1 MLISKPLSIAG
12 IFIAIA
18 MPISIAENTPQATSE
33 HSVSEK
39 HLKEVVVTADRGWVE
54 DGKII
59 FLPTKSEKNLSNSPA
74 TLIESM
80 HLPMLKIKDNEIIS
94 LSGDKVVIYINGVK
108 ADQNDLA
115 TFWPKLAKRVEYIE
129 NSPDAKFQGNQYV
142 VNFIMTEYEAGGITR
157 GSLDLET
164 PSDGRLYLASKL
176 VYKRMT
182 FGATFSGNLSK
193 DDNTETSS
201 RESYKDLYHNGLHYD
216 RITREY
222 HQKNLLENRNLN
234 AALNA
239 KYVNGEF
246 IATHTIALGFSKTP
260 ENKQWGSDKWEPDL
274 FAGDYSYSNSRSKSF
289 TPQISG
295 DYQGKLAEKW
305 FLWGGWSYAHSHNTN
320 NSINRIGASDAIS
333 NGNSEDINTFKFD
346 LSAAFYATS
355 KWRFQIQ
362 TNGSVKWHDTRYS
375 GSTDQQFSMER
386 LDYRALLCAIWK
398 PNDKISANLL
408 PGIDISR
415 WTTGGLKERSFSPVL
430 GAAFSWTANS
440 KIYLNWNAN
449 LMSWAP
455 ISSYTNP
462 VLTRQSEILWMKGN
476 PFLKNSL
483 YFSTYLSANFLANK
497 WLDISAYVQYSRYT
511 DNMELDYIS
520 MPKEYG
526 GILKTPFNAKP
537 EDAVQSEIYF
547 DFTLPGNALTFT
559 LAPRYNYY
567 KAHGKYADSLN
578 AFSYYAKAAY
588 TLRNCRFKL
597 IYFGHRDQMY
607 SAGMQELR
615 HRDNCNF
622 EFSYGNGN
630 LYLSVCVDDI
640 FNTRTRHWRR
650 FRSSNYD
657 FVKYEY
663 LTGRKFSISLTY
675 TFGYGKKVDQSIDIS
690 GAESISS
697 SVLK

>member
-1 MLISKPLSIAG
+1 MNIALTKTLLVLATFLPTTALS
-12 IFIAIA
+12 
-18 MPISIAENTPQATSE
+18 QATVQESQ
-33 HSVSEK
+33 SEK
-39 HLKEVVVTADRGWVE
+39 HLKEVVVTAERGWVE
-54 DGKII
+54 DGKIV
-59 FLPTKSEKNLSNSPA
+59 FLPTKSEKNLSNSPE

-80 HLPMLKIKDNEIIS
+80 HLPMLKVKDNEIIS
-94 LSGDKVVIYINGVK
+94 LSGEKIVIFINGVK

-129 NSPDAKFQGNQYV
+129 NSPDAKYQGNAYV
-142 VNFIMTEYEAGGITR
+142 VNFVMTEYEAGGITR
-157 GSLDLET
+157 GNLDLRT
-164 PSDGRLYLASKL
+164 PSYGRISAASKL

-182 FGATFSGNLSK
+182 FGATFNGSLSK
-193 DDNTETSS
+193 DNKTETSS
-201 RESYKDLYHNGLHYD
+201 KETYKDLYYNGSHYD
-216 RITREY
+216 RIFREY
-222 HQKNLLENRNLN
+222 HQKSIHKNRDLN

-246 IATHTIALGFSKTP
+246 IATHTVALGFSKTP
-260 ENKQWGSDKWEPDL
+260 ENRYWGSDQWTPNL
-274 FAGDYSYSNSRSKSF
+274 FAGDSSHSDSRSKSF

-295 DYQGKLAEKW
+295 DYQVKLGEKW
-305 FLWGGWSYAHSHNTN
+305 YLWGGWGYAHSHNTN
-320 NSINRIGASDAIS
+320 NSINRIGDSDVIS
-333 NGNSEDINTFKFD
+333 NGNSEDINSLKFN

-375 GSTDQQFSMER
+375 GSSNQQFSMER
-386 LDYRALLCAIWK
+386 MDYRALLCAIWK
-398 PNDKISANLL
+398 PNDRISANLL

-415 WTTGGLKERSFSPVL
+415 WSTCDLKERAFSPVL

-440 KIYLNWNAN
+440 KISLNWNTN
-449 LMSWAP
+449 LMSRAP

-462 VLTRQSEILWMKGN
+462 VLTRQSEILWTKGD

-483 YFSTYLSANFLANK
+483 YFSTHLSANFLANK
-497 WLDISAYVQYSRYT
+497 WLNISAYVQYSRYT
-511 DNMELDYIS
+511 DYMELDYIS

-537 EDAVQSEIYF
+537 EDAVQTEIYF

-559 LAPRYNYY
+559 LAPRYDYY

-588 TLRNCRFKL
+588 TLKNCRFKL

-607 SAGMQELR
+607 SAGMQEFR
-615 HRDNCNF
+615 HRDTCDF
-622 EFSYGNGN
+622 EFTYGNGN
-630 LYLSVCVDDI
+630 LYLSACVDDI
-640 FNTRTRHWRR
+640 FNTRTRHWTR

-675 TFGYGKKVDQSIDIS
+675 TFGYGKKVDKSINVSGPQSV
-690 GAESISS
+690 ES